1 MPLSSLD
8 FIKMSP
14 GHLQPHGDLIT
25 RYGSGGIF
33 LKTSRPR
40 VLSSPAPMSWL
51 LPPCSPSQSPRS
63 SPMLSPSSAL
73 RNSLGGCVPRSFSVL
88 AATLLKLNLRRNVL
102 YGEIPCFLSA
112 SPGRERG
119 VVKPSSWRA
128 VLAIC
133 SILPAA
139 ISLSPLPQKTTGRH
153 HFLVLLFPFHS
164 PFFLM

>member
-14 GHLQPHGDLIT
+14 GHLQPQGDLIT

-51 LPPCSPSQSPRS
+51 
-63 SPMLSPSSAL
+63 LSPSSAL